1 MSFADLGLSDELL
14 RAVADSGYADPT
26 PIQTAAIPSVLMGR
40 DLVGIAQTGTGKT
53 AGFVLPMID
62 ILHEGRSRAR
72 MPRSLILE
80 PTRELAM
87 QVAENFEKY
96 GKYHP
101 LSMAL
106 LMGGVQMGD
115 QVKALEK
122 GVDVL
127 IATPGRLMDLFGRGK
142 IMLNDCKLLVI
153 DEADRMLDMGFIPD
167 IEEICAKLP
176 KTRQTLLFSA
186 TMPPPIQKLASKFL
200 NEPKRVEVARPATA
214 NVNIEQRLVEVRSD
228 KKKDAL
234 RDILRHEEFK
244 NAIIFANRKTTV
256 RELASSLKR
265 SGFSA
270 GQIQGDMDQAD
281 RIAEFDR
288 FKKDEITILVASD
301 VAARGLDVKGV
312 SHVINF
318 DVPWQP
324 DDYIH
329 RIGRTGR
336 AGMTGIAITLATRE
350 DGEAVSR
357 IEKLIGHKIP
367 RAGAAQTSEPEQ
379 VEKPRQRAAKPDQAE
394 ADPKPKPKAEKPR
407 AKAAAEPKQ
416 ESRREPKRD
425 KQPDRTPVVEDISN
439 EWNGPMPSFLSV
451 SAGE

>member
-1 MSFADLGLSDELL
+1 MTFADLGLSDQLL
-14 RAVADSGYADPT
+14 RAVEDSGYNDPT
-26 PIQTAAIPSVLMGR
+26 PIQRAAIPSVLMGR

-53 AGFVLPMID
+53 AGFVLPMLD
-62 ILHEGRSRAR
+62 ILSHGRSRAL

-80 PTRELAM
+80 PTRELAA
-87 QVAENFEKY
+87 QVSENFEKY
-96 GKYHP
+96 GKYQK

-106 LMGGVQMGD
+106 LIGGVQMGD
-115 QVKALEK
+115 QIKALEK

-127 IATPGRLMDLFGRGK
+127 IATPGRLMDLFQRGK
-142 IMLNDCKLLVI
+142 ILLNGCEMLVI

-167 IEEICAKLP
+167 IEEICSKLP
-176 KTRQTLLFSA
+176 KSRQTLLFSA
-186 TMPPPIQKLASKFL
+186 TMPPPIQKLAEKFL

-214 NVNIEQRLVEVRSD
+214 NVNIDQRLVEVRAD

-234 RDILRHEEFK
+234 RDILRHEGFK

-256 RELASSLKR
+256 RELATSLKR
-265 SGFSA
+265 SGFAA
-270 GQIQGDMDQAD
+270 GQIQGDMDQSD

-288 FKKDEITILVASD
+288 FKNNDITILVASD

-336 AGMTGIAITLATRE
+336 AGMKGIAIMLATRE
-350 DGEAVSR
+350 DGEAIGR

-367 RAGAAQTSEPEQ
+367 RANDKPAEVSAEP
-379 VEKPRQRAAKPDQAE
+379 KSAE
-394 ADPKPKPKAEKPR
+394 APDAKRKPPRAEKPAR
-407 AKAAAEPKQ
+407 KPTFQKKQELAGDAEP
-416 ESRREPKRD
+416 REPAERSL
-425 KQPDRTPVVEDISN
+425 VVEDLKS
-439 EWNGPMPSFLSV
+439 EWNGPLPSFLSV
-451 SAGE
+451 SAG